1 MSDTGNIIALTGLL
15 VGCMVALMCV
25 AGYELYQAPYKLTQ
39 SINDIS
45 EIIDN
50 NENMTAG
57 QKVALITTMCNNRN
71 GIKGM
76 SGKCKEDLFLKY
88 MW

>member
-1 MSDTGNIIALTGLL
+1 MSDMGDIIVLTGLMVL
-15 VGCMVALMCV
+15 CVVALFCAV
-25 AGYELYQAPYKLTQ
+25 GYELYQAPDKLTQ